1 MENLPTELFL
11 ARIPRPAVCQNE
23 EGNIISLPSVL
34 PFARCHPYP
43 PPPSVRRLSPSPSPP
58 TVPFV
63 VNREFEL

>member
-11 ARIPRPAVCQNE
+11 ARILRPAVCQNE
-23 EGNIISLPSVL
+23 EGNIISLPSMFL
-34 PFARCHPYP
+34 FAPLP
-43 PPPSVRRLSPSPSPP
+43 PPFRTTLPLP